1 MDIDIEQQGRRV
13 RAATGFTIIELMIV
27 IAIISIILVIA
38 VPVYQQYTV
47 RAKVG
52 EGLSLASPVL
62 LAVAETYQSTNS
74 APDSN
79 PTAGLPPPT
88 DYATDYVDSIEVG
101 VPAAGQITITYN
113 TTNLPELAG
122 SNALVFT
129 ATLAPGTGTVT
140 WECDD
145 GSLPTWARP
154 SRCR

>member
-1 MDIDIEQQGRRV
+1 MDIDIEHYGRWR

-47 RAKVG
+47 RTKVS
-52 EGLSLASPVL
+52 EGLSLASAVL

-74 APDSN
+74 PPDSN
-79 PTAGLPPPT
+79 AGAGLPDPT
-88 DYATDYVDSIEVG
+88 EYATDFVDSIEVG
-101 VPAAGQITITYN
+101 DPAPGQITITYD

-122 SNALVFT
+122 ANTLIFT

-140 WECDD
+140 WECGG